1 MAKNEIESTQETE
14 MKNGT
19 RERKEYELTPQAK
32 SKKFAVSVITRKFKK
47 SGNSATVLVIDFDGY
62 GKECRPENDEKGL
75 IVMNGSHTKYEATL
89 CEGISQDGIAYL
101 GVDIW
106 LDRDYYKREWFTKL
120 EKIMLTRKGYL
131 REVK

>member
-1 MAKNEIESTQETE
+1 MAKNENKDETE
-14 MKNGT
+14 MENGT
-19 RERKEYELTPQAK
+19 RERKQYELTPQAK
-32 SKKFAVSVITRKFKK
+32 DKRFAVTVRNQKFKK
-47 SGNSATVLVIDFDGY
+47 SGNTATIITIDFDGY

-75 IVMNGSHTKYEATL
+75 IVMNGSHTTYEATL
-89 CEGISQDGIAYL
+89 CEGVSQDGVAYL

-106 LDRDYYKREWFTKL
+106 LDRDYYKREWFTRL

>member
-1 MAKNEIESTQETE
+1 MAKNEIESAQETE

-32 SKKFAVSVITRKFKK
+32 SKRFAVKVNTHKFKK
-47 SGNSATVLVIDFDGY
+47 SNNTVTVLVIDFDGY

-75 IVMNGSHTKYEATL
+75 IVMNGSHTTYEATL
-89 CEGISQDGIAYL
+89 CEGISQDGVAYL

-106 LDRDYYKREWFTKL
+106 LDRDYYKREWFTRL

-131 REVK
+131 REL